1 MFLLLDERYF
11 NYLLLKNK
19 KIIIVFI
26 FLEVLK
32 CLLWIFVCRWLYDLI
47 KFYVSFI
54 FEEFFIRSV
63 MIFCFCMRLKN

>member
-1 MFLLLDERYF
+1 MFLIFDERYF
-11 NYLLLKNK
+11 NYLLLINK

-32 CLLWIFVCRWLYDLI
+32 CLLWIFVSRWLYDLI
-47 KFYVSFI
+47 KFYESFI

>member
-19 KIIIVFI
+19 KIIIIFI

-32 CLLWIFVCRWLYDLI
+32 CLLWIFVSRWLYDLI